1 MTKKQKNLLI
11 RIILGVVLFLA
22 GMILE
27 RVVEAPWGLRTAVAL
42 LLLSWL
48 LCGLE
53 DCNQSG
59 QKHWPWPCV

>member
-27 RVVEAPWGLRTAVAL
+27 RVVEAPWAY
-42 LLLSWL
+42 
-48 LCGLE
+48 
-53 DCNQSG
+53 
-59 QKHWPWPCV
+59 